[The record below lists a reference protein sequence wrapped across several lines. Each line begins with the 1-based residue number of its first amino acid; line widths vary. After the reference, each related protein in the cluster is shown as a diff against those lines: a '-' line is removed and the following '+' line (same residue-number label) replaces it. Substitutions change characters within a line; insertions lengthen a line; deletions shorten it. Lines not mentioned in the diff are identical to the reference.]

1 MAPFRIFAASLL
13 FAAAGCRAGA
23 LSVDTDLGVATADLG
38 ATNDLASGD
47 LSLGDVPGPG
57 TIGPTGGSVDRLW
70 FAFHGD
76 TRPPECDQ
84 TDQYPSAIIR
94 NIFTR
99 EAAERVQFAVDLGDH
114 MYVCNNSVAE
124 ATTQMGFYMEAAALL
139 GRPTFMTMGNHECL
153 NGATC
158 TPVSEDANSTVYLK
172 ALAPI
177 SPLPYYTFNVTTHSG
192 LATFVVIADNFW
204 SDTQR
209 QWLEATLTK
218 ADSEAKYTIITRHHP
233 PENSQLSNSAIWQII
248 QAHKYSLFLAGHS
261 HSYRHDISLDGSGRS
276 LRCGC
281 GGAPI
286 STYPG
291 SFFGY
296 GTVLQ
301 GPDDRLYVTI
311 FDQATNAIQ
320 DAFSVAPQ

>member
-1 MAPFRIFAASLL
+1 MLL
-13 FAAAGCRAGA
+13 PRTLAIPLLLLVAGCHGGG
-23 LSVDTDLGVATADLG
+23 LPSSSDLGGASDLG
-38 ATNDLASGD
+38 AATGD
-47 LSLGDVPGPG
+47 LSLGEVPGPG
-57 TIGPTGGSVDRLW
+57 TIGQSGGAVDRLW

-84 TDQYPSAIIR
+84 TNLYPTEIIQS
-94 NIFTR
+94 IFKR
-99 EAAERVQFAVDLGDH
+99 EAEKQVQFAVDLGDH
-114 MYVCNNSVAE
+114 MYVCNNSFDEAE
-124 ATTQMGFYMEAAALL
+124 TQMGLYMSAAALL

-153 NGATC
+153 NGAIC
-158 TPVSEDANSTVYLK
+158 MPGSGDANSTVFLK
-172 ALAPI
+172 ALAPT
-177 SPLPYYTFNVTTHSG
+177 SPLPYYSFDVTTRSG
-192 LATFVVIADNFW
+192 LATFVVVADNFW

-209 QWLEATLTK
+209 QWLEATLAK
-218 ADSEAKYTIITRHHP
+218 ADTDAKYTIITRHHP
-233 PENSQLSNSAIWQII
+233 IDNSQLSNRAIWQII
-248 QAHKYSLFLAGHS
+248 QSHKYSLFLAGHS
-261 HSYRHDISLDGSGRS
+261 HSYHHDMALDASKRS

-291 SFFGY
+291 AFYGY

-311 FDQATNAIQ
+311 WDQATDAIQ